1 MDLQLPVRVLIAED
15 DPMVCSLHVQAVRQ
29 LSGFAVAGT
38 VSDGFELLEFFK
50 RNTADL
56 IVMDIFMPRLS
67 GLEALK
73 RLRSRGNTSDV
84 ILVSAGKK
92 ADLVSRAR
100 TLGAFDYMI
109 KPYSLQRFRASLENY
124 MEHMMRLRAVRD
136 ETTQEEVD
144 AFFEIGHRSSGPA
157 GEEEVLPKG
166 FQRETLALVRN
177 PGRIRQPHRPGT
189 GRQALHLPFHGTAI
203 PRIPRRKRAGGDQF
217 RIPHQRPSSE
227 TLHYPGQEMT
237 GRRPSAPAS
246 AGIPGASGRERR
258 EIRRCLEEILLLT
271 GDAETKTM
279 PPHSAAD
286 RSASIRRLAEEALSL
301 LGGPSFLPDE
311 KKAPEKAALFSIT
324 SVCFAA
330 AGSAAAKGEPS
341 CARWKSTVGSL
352 LWKETRY
359 C

>member
-73 RLRSRGNTSDV
+73 RLRSRGNATDV

-124 MEHMMRLRAVRD
+124 LEHRMRLRGVRE

-144 AFFEIGHRSSGPA
+144 AFFGS
-157 GEEEVLPKG
+157 
-166 FQRETLALVRN
+166 
-177 PGRIRQPHRPGT
+177 
-189 GRQALHLPFHGTAI
+189 GRQTSGSFTA
-203 PRIPRRKRAGGDQF
+203 RRYLEYLAGKGGGVNQF
-217 RIPHQRPSSE
+217 RLPHQR
-227 TLHYPGQEMT
+227 T
-237 GRRPSAPAS
+237 APA
-246 AGIPGASGRERR
+246 G
-258 EIRRCLEEILLLT
+258 LEQAMKE
-271 GDAETKTM
+271 
-279 PPHSAAD
+279 AA
-286 RSASIRRLAEEALSL
+286 
-301 LGGPSFLPDE
+301 
-311 KKAPEKAALFSIT
+311 KNMAPEGLLFFST
-324 SVCFAA
+324 PTFPRWTAS
-330 AGSAAAKGEPS
+330 SPRHTKGMGP
-341 CARWKSTVGSL
+341 R
-352 LWKETRY
+352 
-359 C
+359 

>member
-124 MEHMMRLRAVRD
+124 MEHRMRLRAVRD

-166 FQRETLALVRN
+166 FQKETLALVA
-177 PGRIRQPHRPGT
+177 GT
-189 GRQALHLPFHGTAI
+189 LGESGSPTALELGDRLSISRSTA
-203 PRIPRRKRAGGDQF
+203 RRYLEYLAEKGLAEISFEYR
-217 RIPHQRPSSE
+217 
-227 TLHYPGQEMT
+227 T
-237 GRRPSAPAS
+237 
-246 AGIPGASGRERR
+246 SGRPLKRY
-258 EIRRCLEEILLLT
+258 T
-271 GDAETKTM
+271 TPG
-279 PPHSAAD
+279 
-286 RSASIRRLAEEALSL
+286 
-301 LGGPSFLPDE
+301 
-311 KKAPEKAALFSIT
+311 KK
-324 SVCFAA
+324 
-330 AGSAAAKGEPS
+330 
-341 CARWKSTVGSL
+341 
-352 LWKETRY
+352 
-359 C
+359 